1 MIRRGFA
8 ARFAALLL
16 CLPLAAPAVTPTLR
30 VEHYMIWGVTAREL
44 RAQMDKYGPVG
55 LNGIRADGY
64 TAWNIQWRFDY
75 DRTRTTCTAIDIR
88 VTVDLR
94 MTMPRWIPPA
104 RATPA
109 LIARWKRFET
119 ALRRHED
126 GHVAIATESGDEVLR
141 VLHAKPG
148 GRDCAEVGA
157 RLNAAGQAVLEE
169 SKRRQDRY
177 DRDTDSGRKQ
187 GTTAL

>member
-1 MIRRGFA
+1 MIPRGLA
-8 ARFAALLL
+8 ARVAATLLF
-16 CLPLAAPAVTPTLR
+16 LPLAAPAVTPSLR

-44 RAQMDKYGPVG
+44 REQMNKYGPVG
-55 LNGIRADGY
+55 QTGIRADGY
-64 TAWNIQWRFDY
+64 TSWNIQWRFDY
-75 DRTRTTCTAIDIR
+75 DRTRSSCTAINIR
-88 VTVDLR
+88 VTTDLR
-94 MTMPRWIPPA
+94 MTMPSWIPPA

-109 LIARWKRFET
+109 LIARWKRFES

-126 GHVAIATESGDEVLR
+126 GHVAIAAETGDEVLR
-141 VLHAKPG
+141 VLRANPG
-148 GRDCAEVGA
+148 GRDCAEVAA